1 MGLQYYTCA
10 RSSYMLTRDNMEAS
24 LQPCIK
30 PLLYPKVSCEVA
42 TDYEFCKYICVS
54 SFMIL
59 INFIG
64 YDIVEKF
71 WLTVS

>member
-1 MGLQYYTCA
+1 
-10 RSSYMLTRDNMEAS
+10 MEAS

-30 PLLYPKVSCEVA
+30 PLLYPKVSSEVA
-42 TDYEFCKYICVS
+42 TDYEFCMYICVS